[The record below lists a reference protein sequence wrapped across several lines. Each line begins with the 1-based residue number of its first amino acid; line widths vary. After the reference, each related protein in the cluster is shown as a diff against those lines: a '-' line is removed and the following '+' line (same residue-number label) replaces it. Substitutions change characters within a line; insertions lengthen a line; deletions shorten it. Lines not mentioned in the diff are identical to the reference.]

1 DPSANFPR
9 HQLQYLC
16 ELGTG
21 WFGQVV
27 AGVASSF
34 GPVAVKILRAD
45 ASPTDHIHFLQQV
58 EALKASDHPNIVRL
72 LGRCLESDPFLLILE
87 QGKTDL
93 KTYIITQ
100 RCNFFTAGLSCAVP
114 KVATNCL
121 HFRALVACGKTLENS
136 ERLDQTLEPLA
147 M

>member
-1 DPSANFPR
+1 MAYYHWAMQLRPEYLAFELLHISSVDYSCRDIFDQDKWPSVSPSLLQITDDPSANFPR
-9 HQLQYLC
+9 HQLQYLS

-58 EALKASDHPNIVRL
+58 SY
-72 LGRCLESDPFLLILE
+72 G
-87 QGKTDL
+87 
-93 KTYIITQ
+93 
-100 RCNFFTAGLSCAVP
+100 AGLIES
-114 KVATNCL
+114 
-121 HFRALVACGKTLENS
+121 RTLE
-136 ERLDQTLEPLA
+136 
-147 M
+147 